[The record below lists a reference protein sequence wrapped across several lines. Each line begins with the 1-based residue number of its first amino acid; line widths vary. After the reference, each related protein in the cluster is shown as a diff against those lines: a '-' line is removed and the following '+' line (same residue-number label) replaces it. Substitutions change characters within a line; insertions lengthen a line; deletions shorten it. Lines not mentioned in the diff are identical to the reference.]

1 VKKRF
6 MVLIGVVAIM
16 SLGLFGC
23 IQNNPPSPPSP
34 PGPPAPS
41 TVSVNESSSGKQV
54 EIAAGGTLTVTLES
68 NQTTGFQWELKSVG
82 DTSVLQSQGGTYNA
96 PGDTG
101 TVGAGG
107 EEVWTFAALKPGT
120 SSLSMEYSQ
129 PWDGGTKAGQ
139 TFGLTVVVK

>member
-6 MVLIGVVAIM
+6 MVLIAVVAIM

-23 IQNNPPSPPSP
+23 SSA
-34 PGPPAPS
+34 GPAAS
-41 TVSVNESSSGKQV
+41 SAVSVDDSSSGKQV

-68 NQTTGFQWELKSVG
+68 NQTTGFQWKLKSVG
-82 DTSVLQSQGGTYNA
+82 DTSVLQSQGDTYNA
-96 PGDTG
+96 PEDTG
-101 TVGAGG
+101 MVGAGG
-107 EEVWTFAALKPGT
+107 EEVWTFKALKPGT

-139 TFGLTVVVK
+139 TFVLNVVVK

>member
-6 MVLIGVVAIM
+6 VVLIAVVAIM

-23 IQNNPPSPPSP
+23 SSA
-34 PGPPAPS
+34 GPAAS
-41 TVSVNESSSGKQV
+41 SAVSVDDSSSGKQV

-68 NQTTGFQWELKSVG
+68 NQTTGFQWKLKSVG
-82 DTSVLQSQGGTYNA
+82 DTSVLQSQGDTYNA
-96 PGDTG
+96 PEDTG
-101 TVGAGG
+101 MVGAGG
-107 EEVWTFAALKPGT
+107 EEVWTFKALKPGT

-139 TFGLTVVVK
+139 TFVLNVVVK

>member
-1 VKKRF
+1 MKKRF
-6 MVLIGVVAIM
+6 MVLIAVVAIM

-23 IQNNPPSPPSP
+23 SSA
-34 PGPPAPS
+34 GPAAS
-41 TVSVNESSSGKQV
+41 SAVSVDDSSSGKQV

-82 DTSVLQSQGGTYNA
+82 DTSVLQSQGDTYNA
-96 PGDTG
+96 PEDTG
-101 TVGAGG
+101 MVGAGG
-107 EEVWTFAALKPGT
+107 EEVWTFKALKPGT

-139 TFGLTVVVK
+139 TFVLNVVAK

>member
-1 VKKRF
+1 MKKRF
-6 MVLIGVVAIM
+6 MVLIAIVAIM

-23 IQNNPPSPPSP
+23 SSA
-34 PGPPAPS
+34 GPAAS
-41 TVSVNESSSGKQV
+41 SAVSVDESSSGKQV

-96 PGDTG
+96 PEDTG
-101 TVGAGG
+101 MVGAGG
-107 EEVWTFAALKPGT
+107 EEVWTFKALKSGT

-139 TFGLTVVVK
+139 TFDLTVVAK

>member
-1 VKKRF
+1 MKKRF
-6 MVLIGVVAIM
+6 MVLIGVVAIV

-23 IQNNPPSPPSP
+23 SPAGTS
-34 PGPPAPS
+34 APS
-41 TVSVNESSSGKQV
+41 AVSVDESSSGKQV

-82 DTSVLQSQGGTYNA
+82 DTSVLQSQGGTYSV
-96 PGDTG
+96 PDTG
-101 TVGAGG
+101 MVGAGG
-107 EEVWTFAALKPGT
+107 EEIWTFKALKPGT

-139 TFGLTVVVK
+139 TFVLNVVVK

>member
-1 VKKRF
+1 MKKRF

-23 IQNNPPSPPSP
+23 IQNNPPSP

-82 DTSVLQSQGGTYNA
+82 DTSVLQSQGGNYEA
-96 PGDTG
+96 PEDTG
-101 TVGAGG
+101 MVGAGG
-107 EEVWTFAALKPGT
+107 EEVWTFKALKPGN

-139 TFGLTVVVK
+139 TFNLTVVVK

>member
-1 VKKRF
+1 MKKRF
-6 MVLIGVVAIM
+6 VVLIAVVAIM

-23 IQNNPPSPPSP
+23 SSA
-34 PGPPAPS
+34 GPVAS
-41 TVSVNESSSGKQV
+41 SAVSVDDSSSGKQV

-96 PGDTG
+96 PEDTG
-101 TVGAGG
+101 MVGAGG
-107 EEVWTFAALKPGT
+107 EEVWTFKALKSGT

-139 TFGLTVVVK
+139 TFDLTVVVK

>member
-1 VKKRF
+1 MKKRF
-6 MVLIGVVAIM
+6 MVLIAVVAIM

-23 IQNNPPSPPSP
+23 SSA
-34 PGPPAPS
+34 GPAAS
-41 TVSVNESSSGKQV
+41 SAVSVDDSSSGKQV

-96 PGDTG
+96 PEDTG
-101 TVGAGG
+101 MVGAGG
-107 EEVWTFAALKPGT
+107 EEVWTFKALKPGT

-139 TFGLTVVVK
+139 TFDLTVVVK

>member
-1 VKKRF
+1 MKKRF
-6 MVLIGVVAIM
+6 MVLIGVVAM
-16 SLGLFGC
+16 VSLGLFGC
-23 IQNNPPSPPSP
+23 SPAGPAGPS
-34 PGPPAPS
+34 APS
-41 TVSVNESSSGKQV
+41 AVSVDESSSGKQV

-82 DTSVLQSQGGTYNA
+82 DPSVLQSQGGTYEA

-107 EEVWTFAALKPGT
+107 EEVWTFKALKPGT

-139 TFGLTVVVK
+139 TFGLTVVVE

>member
-1 VKKRF
+1 MKKRF
-6 MVLIGVVAIM
+6 MVLIGVVAM
-16 SLGLFGC
+16 VSLGLFGC
-23 IQNNPPSPPSP
+23 SPAGPAGPS
-34 PGPPAPS
+34 APS
-41 TVSVNESSSGKQV
+41 AVSVDESSSGKQV

-82 DTSVLQSQGGTYNA
+82 DTSVLQSQGGTYEA

-101 TVGAGG
+101 AVGAGG
-107 EEVWTFAALKPGT
+107 EEVWTFKALKPGT